1 MQRLGLPWRSSGW
14 DSEPPMQGAWVRSL
28 VGELRSHMLHMA
40 KKKKES
46 QCPEVHPESQR
57 CHFLDKLPKQNPESF
72 STYKVGERYQTP
84 FILELS

>member
-40 KKKKES
+40 KKKKKANA
-46 QCPEVHPESQR
+46 Q
-57 CHFLDKLPKQNPESF
+57 K
-72 STYKVGERYQTP
+72 Y
-84 FILELS
+84 ILRARGAIS